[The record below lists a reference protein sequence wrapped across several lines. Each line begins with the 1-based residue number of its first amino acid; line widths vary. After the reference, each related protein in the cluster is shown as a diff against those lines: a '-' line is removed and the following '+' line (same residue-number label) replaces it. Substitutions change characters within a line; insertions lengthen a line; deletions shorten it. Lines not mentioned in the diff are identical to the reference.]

1 MDKQQRLHQL
11 NRMKFLATA
20 LLVAMGLLWAVAR
33 FQREAG
39 VWGWV
44 AAFAEAAVIGALA
57 DWFAVVALFRHPLKL
72 PIPRTAIIPHN
83 KDRIADNL
91 AAFIRDN
98 FLGVETMVDKVH
110 SIQPGQRIAVWL
122 SQREKAD
129 FVADRLMLLLRG
141 GLYFVNDERVANL
154 LRRTISQR
162 LQEMDVGN
170 SAGQLLDV
178 LTQDGQHQ
186 AMLDEALRRIST
198 VLDDPETQMTMSSM
212 IIEVSKREYP
222 KLIKLLGMVID
233 TEEFGLKMSASMVE
247 SIQNWLH
254 DIGDDPNHPR
264 RKQFDQVV
272 ASFIERMK
280 SDPNYHRK
288 IDEWKQQLLS
298 TPVVADYFEGLWSQF
313 KEWLIKDISSENSR
327 MHTRIAHS
335 MRHLGRWMADNPELC
350 ESIDDHTV
358 EAVRAMSG
366 ELRESISRHI
376 ANTVRQWEDTA
387 LVRELELSVGR
398 DLQFIRINGTLVG
411 GFIGLVLHA
420 LVTLPYVT

>member
-33 FQREAG
+33 FQKEAG

-98 FLGVETMVDKVH
+98 FLGVETMVEKVRL
-110 SIQPGQRIAVWL
+110 IQPGRRIAVWL

-129 FVADRLMLLLRG
+129 FVADKLMLLLRG
-141 GLYFVNDERVANL
+141 TLYFVNDERVSNL
-154 LRRTISQR
+154 LRRAISQR

-186 AMLDEALRRIST
+186 AILDEVLRRVST
-198 VLDDPETQMTMSSM
+198 ILDDPETQRTMSSM
-212 IIEVSKREYP
+212 IIEMSKREYP
-222 KLIKLLGMVID
+222 KLTKLLGIVVD
-233 TEEFGLKMSASMVE
+233 TEDFGLKMSASLVE

-272 ASFIERMK
+272 ANFIEHMK
-280 SDPNYHRK
+280 NDPNYHRK
-288 IDEWKQQLLS
+288 IGEWKQQLLS
-298 TPVVADYFEGLWSQF
+298 TPVVADYFEGLWVQF
-313 KEWLIKDISSENSR
+313 KEWLLKDIASEDSQT
-327 MHTRIAHS
+327 HTRLAHG

-366 ELRESISRHI
+366 ELRETISRHI

-420 LVTLPYVT
+420 LVTMPFVP